1 MTPPEDARWVSK
13 QTFLELWEHNQKTL
27 TQLQQAES
35 DLREADKMVGW
46 LASEVVRLSNLARE
60 YSKQADD
67 LRCAYALI
75 TSKLGT
81 PIKGDDNGSLA
92 TN

>member
-35 DLREADKMVGW
+35 DLREADKMVAW
-46 LASEVVRLSNLARE
+46 LCSEVLRLGDLARE
-60 YSKQADD
+60 YSRKND
-67 LRCAYALI
+67 LLRNALK
-75 TSKLGT
+75 TSANSQGE
-81 PIKGDDNGSLA
+81 
-92 TN
+92 